1 MQTLYAVA
9 DTKFK
14 GFELSFGIGYGL
26 TNASRGL
33 AVKTRIGRDF

>member
-26 TNASRGL
+26 TNASRGI
-33 AVKTRIGRDF
+33 AFKTSIGRDF

>member
-9 DTKFK
+9 ETKFK
-14 GFELSFGIGYGL
+14 GFELGFGIGYGL

-33 AVKTRIGRDF
+33 AAKMSVGRDF